1 MNNPISIVATPKE
14 ILIMVVIGLGIVA
27 LIAFIVVLVRLAKIL
42 GTTHKVLSANELELN
57 NTLKA
62 LPNLANELSEAATDI
77 HAITGV
83 ANEVVTD
90 AGEIVTKYISPEG
103 RANTLAN
110 LANAVTKVVAFIRDV
125 WANRSGQ
132 SG

>member
-1 MNNPISIVATPKE
+1 M
-14 ILIMVVIGLGIVA
+14 
-27 LIAFIVVLVRLAKIL
+27 
-42 GTTHKVLSANELELN
+42 ELN